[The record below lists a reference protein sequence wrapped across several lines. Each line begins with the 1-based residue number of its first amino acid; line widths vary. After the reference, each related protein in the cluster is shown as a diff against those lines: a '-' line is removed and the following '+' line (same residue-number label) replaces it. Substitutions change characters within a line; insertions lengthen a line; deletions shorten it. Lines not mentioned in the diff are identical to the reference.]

1 MSSITSSAY
10 PVVTT
15 SNDGDLFTIVR
26 NGQLMKMNRAALQA
40 FIETL
45 APDNFIAL
53 TDTPGTMVGQAGKVP
68 AVNIAEDAL
77 EFVAGA
83 ANFFVSL
90 TDGPGNFSSNALKV
104 ARVNAGET
112 ALEYVTQA
120 LTLLSDTPANYSGAS
135 EYVVRVNTAAN
146 AIEFVPL
153 STIVPTNATC
163 GSFDIQHGAST
174 QAYTSGSGF
183 VKVLNDAT
191 GANTRSDLAPDGVS
205 IVWDAVN
212 SQFSFSQFSV
222 GDNIEV
228 RVDIS
233 LTTTAANQEALARL
247 YFDNGGSTFS
257 LQFGRAQFKSAG
269 TYNYTLSRRFYLGA
283 DSVKNN
289 PVEVQ
294 FSSDANATIDLNGYA
309 VLCERRGA

>member
-45 APDNFIAL
+45 TPDNFIAL

-120 LTLLSDTPANYSGAS
+120 LTLLSDAPSSYSGAS
-135 EYVVRVNTAAN
+135 EYLVRVNAAAN
-146 AIEFVPL
+146 AIEFVRLEDVLP
-153 STIVPTNATC
+153 SGWATYVDTQYPSSGAAFTVPATTITQIPNNKGTVNESQKPADVTTFYDGSVITGRNGDGLGIMIYFKAVPTSASQYLDVWIDIG
-163 GSFDIQHGAST
+163 GSIGELYRQTFAFPKGIGVERGILYALPS
-174 QAYTSGSGF
+174 AYT
-183 VKVLNDAT
+183 LNT
-191 GANTRSDLAPDGVS
+191 
-205 IVWDAVN
+205 W
-212 SQFSFSQFSV
+212 
-222 GDNIEV
+222 
-228 RVDIS
+228 
-233 LTTTAANQEALARL
+233 EA
-247 YFDNGGSTFS
+247 NGGTV
-257 LQFGRAQFKSAG
+257 
-269 TYNYTLSRRFYLGA
+269 YCY
-283 DSVKNN
+283 
-289 PVEVQ
+289 
-294 FSSDANATIDLNGYA
+294 SDAALDIYDINFNFDRSHKA
-309 VLCERRGA
+309 R